1 MWCLKAWITPR
12 WAFSA
17 DIEQHNEY
25 FRSVGKTES
34 ELTESKIGSLWACH
48 SLSLITKSSLR
59 ALQISINQWSYAT
72 LSDVHKG
79 LYHDHLKPVEV
90 LMFRKSVISVQSW
103 NPPAA
108 LQVPDVTWIQQLC
121 CAFLNT
127 LPLQRPQSTE
137 QRLRTGRKRGRIS
150 GHALGNSAVGMSC
163 LGGTAQDTV
172 EGNTMLLDR
181 YME

>member
-1 MWCLKAWITPR
+1 MGFQCRYRTTQWIFSQR
-12 WAFSA
+12 RQDWKWAHW
-17 DIEQHNEY
+17 EQNW
-25 FRSVGKTES
+25 FFVSMS
-34 ELTESKIGSLWACH
+34 Q
-48 SLSLITKSSLR
+48 TKSSLR

-121 CAFLNT
+121 CAFLNM